1 MTSPLAEILTVLLAY
16 LAGSI
21 PFGLL
26 VARVV
31 AGIDIRTQGS
41 GNIGAT
47 NVGRV
52 LGAKWGITVLLLDAL
67 KGLLP
72 VWLIPLALSGSLTD
86 RVVLLRVLAG
96 VATIV
101 GHMFPCWL
109 GFRGGKGVAT
119 SLGVVLIIA
128 PLGSLAAF
136 IGFVLSMLVSR
147 IVSLSSI
154 IAAIAF
160 AVCQMI
166 VLRPHPFATSQIPV
180 ALFSLAVPVL
190 IIVRH
195 SSNIGRLLRG
205 QEKRFEFGKRTE
217 ATPQAEA
224 GLSAGDGQQPQRD
237 LN

>member
-1 MTSPLAEILTVLLAY
+1 MDRPLPEIVAFCGAY

-26 VARVV
+26 LAR
-31 AGIDIRTQGS
+31 ARGIDIRHHGS

-52 LGAKWGITVLLLDAL
+52 LGAKWGVACLLLDAL

-72 VWLIPLALSGSLTD
+72 VWLIPLALAVPSDDVFLG
-86 RVVLLRVLAG
+86 LRVIAG
-96 VATIV
+96 IATIV

-119 SLGVVLIIA
+119 SLGVVLLLG
-128 PLGSLAAF
+128 PVGSLAAF
-136 IGFVLSMLVSR
+136 VTFALSMLIWR

-154 IAAIAF
+154 LGSIAF
-160 AVCQMI
+160 ATAQMI
-166 VLRPHPFATSQIPV
+166 WLQPAPFAAGQWPI
-180 ALFSLAVPVL
+180 AAFSLAVPGL

-195 SSNIGRLLRG
+195 WSNIGRLMRG
-205 QEKRFEFGKRTE
+205 QEAQFRFGKKDE
-217 ATPQAEA
+217 PKNA
-224 GLSAGDGQQPQRD
+224 
-237 LN
+237 